1 MMRIRISRVIGSAA
15 KAKARCPSPLPELK
29 MLLFGSP
36 PMGVDGE
43 PVLPSLTAFPD
54 HLNSKAIYYLPPTLV
69 LLTTS
74 EGDPDFFL
82 LRYHGDFTQT
92 KGGWLR
98 FRLGFST
105 I

>member
-1 MMRIRISRVIGSAA
+1 
-15 KAKARCPSPLPELK
+15 
-29 MLLFGSP
+29 MLLFGSF

-43 PVLPSLTAFPD
+43 PLLPGLTAFSD
-54 HLNSKAIYYLPPTLV
+54 HLNSKAIYYLPPALE
-69 LLTTS
+69 LLTSS

-98 FRLGFST
+98 FRLGFNT
-105 I
+105 ISATLQQELAAYGWSLQTVYFHAGR